1 MPIGSWPMMLSEVPD
16 SPAGSQTD
24 LMRLTDAL

>member
-1 MPIGSWPMMLSEVPD
+1 MPIGSWPITLPEVPD
-16 SPAGSQTD
+16 SPAGTQTD